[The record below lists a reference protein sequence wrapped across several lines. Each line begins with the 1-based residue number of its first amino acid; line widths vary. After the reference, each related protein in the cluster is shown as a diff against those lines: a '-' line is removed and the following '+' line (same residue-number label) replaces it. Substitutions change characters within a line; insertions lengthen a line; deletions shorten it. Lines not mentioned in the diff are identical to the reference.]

1 MMKGQTAIEFMTI
14 FFLMLLVLLIVS
26 STAVNNTEN
35 LRISRIEVEAEAVL
49 NDLSAALDSAF
60 LVGDGFSM
68 NVTLP
73 EKIIGLN
80 YSVIVA
86 PGMITLNIDKNTYF
100 RNILS
105 RNVSNLTEI
114 LPGEMFTVKNKDGV
128 VLIE

>member
-1 MMKGQTAIEFMTI
+1 MKGQTAVEFMTI

-26 STAVNNTEN
+26 STAVTNTEN

-73 EKIIGLN
+73 EKIMGLN

-86 PGMITLNIDKNTYF
+86 PGMIAVNIDKNTYF

-114 LPGEMFTVKNKDGV
+114 LPGETFTVKNRDGV